1 MFHTPRNSPAA
12 LAALGAAFL
21 VSACSGDGGGGRYDA
36 ASDAPAEVRCLE
48 AVAGTAGG
56 ADVSVLS
63 SKATEEGTEVL
74 VSVAGVADP
83 WRCEIGEGGRT
94 VTALEYTGAGTAS

>member
-1 MFHTPRNSPAA
+1 MSHVQNRPLTTLGA
-12 LAALGAAFL
+12 LAATLL
-21 VSACSGDGGGGRYDA
+21 VAACSGGGGGRYDA

-63 SKATEEGTEVL
+63 STETQEGTEVL
-74 VSVAGVADP
+74 VAVAGVPAP

-94 VTALEYTGAGTAS
+94 VTALEYTGTGTTS